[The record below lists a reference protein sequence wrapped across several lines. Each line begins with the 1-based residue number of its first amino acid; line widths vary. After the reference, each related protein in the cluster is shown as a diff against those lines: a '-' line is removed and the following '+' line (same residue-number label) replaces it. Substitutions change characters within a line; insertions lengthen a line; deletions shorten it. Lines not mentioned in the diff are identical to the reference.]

1 VCLWAEE
8 GPACDAV
15 STVPPR
21 REGCCV
27 GGRGAVAGVGVVGVV
42 VVVVVE
48 MLRKQRQQQLRES
61 EVCHGSGS

>member
-1 VCLWAEE
+1 MCLWAEE

-27 GGRGAVAGVGVVGVV
+27 GGRGAVAGVGVV

-48 MLRKQRQQQLRES
+48 MLRQQRLRES

>member
-27 GGRGAVAGVGVVGVV
+27 GGRGAVAGVGVVVV
-42 VVVVVE
+42 VAVVE
-48 MLRKQRQQQLRES
+48 MLGQQRQQRLRES
-61 EVCHGSGS
+61 EACHGSGS